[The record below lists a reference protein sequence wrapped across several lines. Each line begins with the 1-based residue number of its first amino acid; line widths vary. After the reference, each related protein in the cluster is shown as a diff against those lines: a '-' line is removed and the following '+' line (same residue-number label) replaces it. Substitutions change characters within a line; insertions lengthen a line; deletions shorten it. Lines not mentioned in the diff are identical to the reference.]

1 MATRNTQ
8 KMLKMA
14 SGTLTGEEAVL
25 TAVVAAAPAGGTG
38 AAAGAWDTSGNRDT
52 AIAAINNSITS
63 NWLKLVPPEPKSE
76 RPQPAMT
83 DEQRA
88 EKVRAERA
96 AFRASKG
103 LPADGEKLFKPT
115 E

>member
-52 AIAAINNSITS
+52 AIAAINNCRTRIIEIEAI
-63 NWLKLVPPEPKSE
+63 LQK
-76 RPQPAMT
+76 
-83 DEQRA
+83 
-88 EKVRAERA
+88 
-96 AFRASKG
+96 FG
-103 LPADGEKLFKPT
+103 LMVGS
-115 E
+115 